1 MECYAL
7 VRWDAI
13 LELLAQLL
21 TKQIDT
27 ANSVGMKIHAR
38 GERLS

>member
-7 VRWDAI
+7 CRWYVM
-13 LELLAQLL
+13 LLLLAQLL

-38 GERLS
+38 GERSG